1 MVAGRD
7 WFNVA
12 VTWSF
17 FQKLRPSLPQNPK
30 ISSSTLPFSYL
41 LHPSK
46 MQFDTTTYAMSQ
58 GLLSQ
63 GDMGKS
69 SHQASYAEHAK
80 ADLFY
85 SSSSYSDMNVTSP
98 PEQCQD
104 IDFFSYTRDNEF
116 DDALF
121 EVEMEICLEEFE
133 EEDYEDD
140 LFVDEFNS
148 RLAVDE
154 SICYDYELS
163 DHVSSHDYACESDEY
178 DDDEYD
184 QDDPMDSGMDAQKS
198 IHSTAVSLSYIDDL
212 ESMLSA
218 MDSPPSLDN
227 DQDCYSSPDSLQTIP
242 SPAPTV
248 LADKDIPVTPFS
260 RLTIV

>member
-1 MVAGRD
+1 
-7 WFNVA
+7 
-12 VTWSF
+12 
-17 FQKLRPSLPQNPK
+17 
-30 ISSSTLPFSYL
+30 
-41 LHPSK
+41 
-46 MQFDTTTYAMSQ
+46 MQFDTTAYAMSQ
-58 GLLSQ
+58 DFLSQ

-104 IDFFSYTRDNEF
+104 IDFFSYTRHNEF

-121 EVEMEICLEEFE
+121 EVEMEMCLEEFE

-140 LFVDEFNS
+140 LFGDEFNS

-163 DHVSSHDYACESDEY
+163 DHVPSHDYACKSDEY

-198 IHSTAVSLSYIDDL
+198 IHSTAVSLSYIDDQ

-218 MDSPPSLDN
+218 VDSPPSLDN

-242 SPAPTV
+242 SPAPTA

-260 RLTIV
+260 LLTIV